1 MPDGSMRAL
10 LCKAPY
16 MPLTLQQYVTYLD
29 TRGTTWPADPVVEP
43 RTAKPHVAFL
53 PNIRAVT
60 WNVYGTL
67 LAISGGDLLF
77 EHPTAFVMEVALDK
91 TIQEFKFWASMSRKP
106 GQPADYLREI
116 YDNLLN
122 DQRIVPGNVERHP
135 EIAADRV
142 WESFIKKL
150 FQKDYEFDAGFYGSL
165 NEYSRK
171 VAYFFHASL
180 QGTAC
185 YPGADAALRAV
196 KEAGLAQG
204 LLADGQCFTMAQLQ
218 RALSRHGPAANP
230 DEWIDPEL
238 RWFSYEVRA
247 RKPSERIFRQGLNAL
262 AEKGITPDQV
272 LHIGSRM
279 QQDIAPARRFGMRTA
294 LFAGDK
300 ASLQAR
306 SKQLKDPSTRPDVLL
321 TELSQIA
328 QVIGTEN

>member
-1 MPDGSMRAL
+1 MNDS
-10 LCKAPY
+10 
-16 MPLTLQQYVTYLD
+16 Q
-29 TRGTTWPADPVVEP
+29 TRSA
-43 RTAKPHVAFL
+43 
-53 PNIRAVT
+53 
-60 WNVYGTL
+60 
-67 LAISGGDLLF
+67 AISGCFSTLAG
-77 EHPTAFVMEVALDK
+77 FVMEMALDK

-122 DQRIVPGNVERHP
+122 DQRVIPANVEKHP

-150 FQKDYEFDAGFYGSL
+150 FQKDYEFDSGFYGSL

-185 YPGADAALRAV
+185 YPGAAAALRSV
-196 KEAGLAQG
+196 KDAGLAQG
-204 LLADGQCFTMAQLQ
+204 LLADGQCFTLAQLQ
-218 RALSRHGPAANP
+218 RGLSRLDPPSNVDAL
-230 DEWIDPEL
+230 IDPSL
-238 RWFSYEVRA
+238 RWFSYELRA

-262 AEKGITPDQV
+262 AEKGITPDQI
-272 LHIGSRM
+272 LHVGSRM
-279 QQDIAPARRFGMRTA
+279 QQDIAPARRYGMRTA

-306 SKQLKDPSTRPDVLL
+306 SKQLKDPATRPDVLL
-321 TELSQIA
+321 TDLSQIA
-328 QVIGTEN
+328 QVIGTENQ